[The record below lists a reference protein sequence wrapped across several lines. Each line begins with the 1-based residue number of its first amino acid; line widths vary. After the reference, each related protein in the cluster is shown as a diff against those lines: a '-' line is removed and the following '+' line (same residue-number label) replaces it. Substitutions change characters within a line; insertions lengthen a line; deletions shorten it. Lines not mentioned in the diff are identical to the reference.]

1 MVKVVQSVEE
11 LVLGLFGRVTEVL
24 ARATAA
30 LLEADPLLGQA
41 VIDADQEMDEQT
53 EAVRHLV
60 WAKIDSERPTGA
72 ELRHLVSILLV
83 LPELERSADLA
94 EHITRRALN
103 HVGAEMTPVSR
114 GIVQR
119 MSEVA
124 MEMWRSVTAAYAAV
138 ALSDLE
144 LHEADEELDIL
155 HDRLTAEVATGSI
168 ERAVSRAGGSAGT
181 LLRADWRPCCQP
193 EPAHYHLP
201 ELKPRDLDTGRAA
214 PGEGSVL
221 AV

>member
-1 MVKVVQSVEE
+1 
-11 LVLGLFGRVTEVL
+11 
-24 ARATAA
+24 
-30 LLEADPLLGQA
+30 
-41 VIDADQEMDEQT
+41 
-53 EAVRHLV
+53 LV

-94 EHITRRALN
+94 EHIARRALN

-155 HDRLTAEVATGSI
+155 HDRLTAEVATGSMSAPLAAQVALLGRFY
-168 ERAVSRAGGSAGT
+168 ERIGDHAVNLSRRITTFPS
-181 LLRADWRPCCQP
+181 
-193 EPAHYHLP
+193 
-201 ELKPRDLDTGRAA
+201 
-214 PGEGSVL
+214 
-221 AV
+221 

>member
-1 MVKVVQSVEE
+1 MQSVED

-30 LLEADPLLGQA
+30 LLEADVWVGRA
-41 VIDADQEMDEQT
+41 VIDGDQEIDEQT
-53 EAVRHLV
+53 ESLGRLV

-94 EHITRRALN
+94 EHIARRAVDN
-103 HVGAEMTPVSR
+103 VGADMTPVSR

-124 MEMWRSVTAAYAAV
+124 MEMWRSVTTAYAAL
-138 ALSDLE
+138 ALDGLE

-155 HDRLTAEVATGSI
+155 HDRLTAEVATGAM
-168 ERAVSRAGGSAGT
+168 RAPLAAQVT
-181 LLRADWRPCCQP
+181 LLARFYERIGD
-193 EPAHYHLP
+193 H
-201 ELKPRDLDTGRAA
+201 
-214 PGEGSVL
+214 
-221 AV
+221 AVNLSRRITTFPS